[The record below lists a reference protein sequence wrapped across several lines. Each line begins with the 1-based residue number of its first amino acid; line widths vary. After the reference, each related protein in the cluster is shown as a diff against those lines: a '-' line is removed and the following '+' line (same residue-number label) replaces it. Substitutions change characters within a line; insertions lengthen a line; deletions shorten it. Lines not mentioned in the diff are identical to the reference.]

1 MQRLAVL
8 VDHIDGA
15 GGNRGDFE
23 VAFGVDFQPAA
34 STPSRR
40 ILKGDSFTVPPPPH
54 DASCNGGL
62 IRETLSNRSAF
73 R

>member
-23 VAFGVDFQPAA
+23 VAFGA
-34 STPSRR
+34 SIFNQRPRR
-40 ILKGDSFTVPPPPH
+40 PCAGF
-54 DASCNGGL
+54 
-62 IRETLSNRSAF
+62 
-73 R
+73 